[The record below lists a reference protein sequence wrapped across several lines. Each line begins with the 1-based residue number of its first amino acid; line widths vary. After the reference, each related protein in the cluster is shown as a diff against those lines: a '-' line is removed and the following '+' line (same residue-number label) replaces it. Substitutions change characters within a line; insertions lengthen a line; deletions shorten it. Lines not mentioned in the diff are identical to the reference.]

1 MSEVTLKFYI
11 GEGGSGQ
18 GGQASDET
26 QPTSQQT
33 KDDAKTAF
41 KVNVALNTA
50 KRLALQVSNG
60 LINNV
65 GLRTGNYVLQ
75 NQLQTGTQMVGK
87 VVSTAVAFIANP
99 VLGAVAV
106 AGDLISAGFD
116 VYNRNLEIEWT
127 NRSAEQLRRRAGYLS
142 DGNRR

>member
-11 GEGGSGQ
+11 GEGGGGQ

-127 NRSAEQLRRRAGYLS
+127 NRNAEQLRRRAGYLS

>member
-1 MSEVTLKFYI
+1 MSEAILKFYI
-11 GEGGSGQ
+11 GEGGNGQ
-18 GGQASDET
+18 GGQASEG
-26 QPTSQQT
+26 QPISQQT

-50 KRLALQVSNG
+50 KRLALQVNNG

-87 VVSTAVAFIANP
+87 VVNTAAAFIANP
-99 VLGAVAV
+99 ALGALSV
-106 AGDLISAGFD
+106 AGDLTSAGFD
-116 VYNRNLEIEWT
+116 IYNRNLEIEWT
-127 NRSAEQLRRRAGYLS
+127 NRNAEQLRRRAGYLS

>member
-1 MSEVTLKFYI
+1 MNEVTLKFYI

-18 GGQASDET
+18 GGQASDVT

-75 NQLQTGTQMVGK
+75 NQLQTGTQMAGK

-99 VLGAVAV
+99 VGAVAAV
-106 AGDLISAGFD
+106 AGDLISAGID

-127 NRSAEQLRRRAGYLS
+127 NRNAEQLRRRAGYLS